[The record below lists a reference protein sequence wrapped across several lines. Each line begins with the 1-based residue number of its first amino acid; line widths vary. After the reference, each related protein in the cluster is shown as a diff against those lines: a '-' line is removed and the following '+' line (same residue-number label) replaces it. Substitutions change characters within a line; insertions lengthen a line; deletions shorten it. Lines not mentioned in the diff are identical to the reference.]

1 MQGSLAST
9 VSTNATL
16 IDRQDE
22 ATTAVKAYRT
32 EEIRAIDLTTTV
44 IVDVKSAKQVWVQF
58 CVNAED

>member
-1 MQGSLAST
+1 MQGSSANM
-9 VSTNATL
+9 VSTTATL
-16 IDRQDE
+16 LDKQDE

-32 EEIRAIDLTTTV
+32 EETCVINLTTAV